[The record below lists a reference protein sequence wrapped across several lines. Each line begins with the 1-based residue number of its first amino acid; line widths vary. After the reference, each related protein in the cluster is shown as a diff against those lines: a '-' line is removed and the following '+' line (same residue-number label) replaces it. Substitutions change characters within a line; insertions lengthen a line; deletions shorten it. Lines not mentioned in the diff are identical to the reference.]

1 MIDAEKANYPVRMMC
16 RLLKVPRS
24 TYYAWAGRADTVTET
39 AARRAMLTQAVI
51 EVFAEFRQTYGCRR
65 IAHVLNTERGIAV
78 SVGTV
83 ADIMR
88 ANALV
93 AVQPRAFKTT
103 TVTDPDAAIPAD
115 AIGRDFTAEA
125 PGTRL
130 VGDIT
135 YLRTGQGWLYLA
147 TVIDLYSR
155 MVVGWAIAD
164 HMRTSLVID
173 ALRMARDGGYLASG
187 AVFHSDR
194 GSQYTSAAFARWCTG
209 NGVVRSMGRT
219 GVCFDNAAAESW
231 FATFKNEM
239 YYRQWFPTYAHARHA
254 VAEYIEVFY
263 NRKRH
268 HSSLGYRT
276 PAQVWNDYH
285 PAATAA

>member
-1 MIDAEKANYPVRMMC
+1 MIDAEKANYPVTMMC
-16 RLLKVPRS
+16 RLLNIPRS
-24 TYYAWAGRADTVTET
+24 TFYAWAARADTLTTT
-39 AARRAMLTQAVI
+39 AARRQVLSEAVSA
-51 EVFAEFRQTYGCRR
+51 VFAEYRQTYGCRR
-65 IAHVLNTERGIAV
+65 IAHVLNTERGIPVA
-78 SVGTV
+78 VGTV

-88 ANALV
+88 DNGLV

-103 TVTDPDAAIPAD
+103 TTPDPDAATPAD
-115 AIGRDFTAEA
+115 AIERDFTAPA

-135 YLRTGQGWLYLA
+135 YLHTGQGWLYLA

-164 HMRTSLVID
+164 HMRAPLVID
-173 ALRMARDGGYLASG
+173 ALRMARDGGYLRPD

-194 GSQYTSAAFARWCTG
+194 GSQYTSKQFGRWCAHHH
-209 NGVVRSMGRT
+209 VVRSMGRT
-219 GVCFDNAAAESW
+219 GVCYDNAAAESW

-239 YYRQWFPTYAHARHA
+239 YYQHWFPTHAQARHA
-254 VAEYIEVFY
+254 IAEYIEVFY

-268 HSSLGYRT
+268 HSTLGYRT
-276 PAQVWNDYH
+276 PAQAWNDYH
-285 PAATAA
+285 PAAHAA